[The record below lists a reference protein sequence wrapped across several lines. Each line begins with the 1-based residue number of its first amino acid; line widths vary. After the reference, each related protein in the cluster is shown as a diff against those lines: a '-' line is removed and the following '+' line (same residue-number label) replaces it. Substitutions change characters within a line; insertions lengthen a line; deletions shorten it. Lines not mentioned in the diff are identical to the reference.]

1 MILFKDEF
9 KVFFDDLQLKKIAD
23 QCLRTSLNAFNVN
36 NGNIPKWSM
45 ALDALKAMPKG
56 EIELNEPYISINQ
69 NSLDSEILVSAFK
82 KLLPWRKG
90 PFMFNNLKLESE
102 WQGDLKWKR
111 LQKHITPLK
120 NRRVLDV
127 GAGNGY
133 FTLRMAM
140 EGAKKALGIEP
151 FLLFNYQY
159 AAIKSLIG
167 NEINAMLLPIRLE
180 AMPRSAIFESVFS
193 MGVLYHQK
201 SHMDHLLQLKEIMAP
216 GAELILETLVVEGP
230 KGYILIPEG
239 RYAQMRNVH
248 CLPSVETLKSWLADA
263 NFNNIK
269 VVDISKTS
277 SEEQRRTEWIGD
289 NAASLEDFLDPSD
302 PSLTKEGHPAPT
314 RVIIICNN

>member
-1 MILFKDEF
+1 MNLFKDEF
-9 KVFFDDLQLKKIAD
+9 KVFFDDLQLEKIAD
-23 QCLRTSLNAFNVN
+23 QCLRTSLNAFTVN
-36 NGNIPKWSM
+36 NGNIPKWTM
-45 ALDALKAMPKG
+45 ALDELKAMPKG

-69 NSLDSEILVSAFK
+69 NSLDSEILLDAFK

-167 NEINAMLLPIRLE
+167 NEINTMLLPIRLE
-180 AMPRSAIFESVFS
+180 EMPRSAIFESVFS
-193 MGVLYHQK
+193 MGVLYHQR
-201 SHMDHLLQLKEIMAP
+201 SHMEHLLQLKEIMAP

-230 KGYILIPEG
+230 KGYKLIPEG

-248 CLPSVETLKSWLADA
+248 CLPSIDTLKSWLADA

-277 SEEQRRTEWIGD
+277 PKEQRTTEWIGD

-302 PSLTKEGHPAPT
+302 SSLTKEGYPAPT
-314 RVIIICNN
+314 RVIIICHN

>member
-9 KVFFDDLQLKKIAD
+9 KVFFDDLQFKKIAD
-23 QCLRTSLNAFNVN
+23 QCFRASLNALNVN
-36 NGNIPKWSM
+36 NGNIPKWTI

-69 NSLDSEILVSAFK
+69 NSLDSEIIVSAFK

-111 LQKHITPLK
+111 LQNHITPLK

-140 EGAKKALGIEP
+140 EGAKKVLGIEP

-180 AMPRSAIFESVFS
+180 EMPKSAIFDSVFS
-193 MGVLYHQK
+193 MGVLYHQRN
-201 SHMDHLLQLKEIMAP
+201 HMEHLLQLKDIMAP

-230 KGYILIPEG
+230 KGYTLIPEG

-248 CLPSVETLKSWLADA
+248 CLPSIDTLKSWLADA

-277 SEEQRRTEWIGD
+277 SKEQRRTEWIGD

-302 PSLTKEGHPAPT
+302 SSLTKEGHPAPT
-314 RVIIICNN
+314 RVIIICRN

>member
-9 KVFFDDLQLKKIAD
+9 KVFFDDLQFKKIAD
-23 QCLRTSLNAFNVN
+23 QCFRASLNALNVN
-36 NGNIPKWSM
+36 NGNIPKWTI

-69 NSLDSEILVSAFK
+69 NSLDSEIIVSAFK

-111 LQKHITPLK
+111 LQNHITPLK

-140 EGAKKALGIEP
+140 EGAKKVLGIEP

-167 NEINAMLLPIRLE
+167 NEINAILLPIRLE
-180 AMPRSAIFESVFS
+180 ELPKSAIFDSVFS
-193 MGVLYHQK
+193 MGVLYHQRT
-201 SHMDHLLQLKEIMAP
+201 HMEHLLQLKDIMAP

-230 KGYILIPEG
+230 KGYMLIPEG

-248 CLPSVETLKSWLADA
+248 CLPTVETLKSWLADA

>member
-9 KVFFDDLQLKKIAD
+9 KVFFDDLQFKKIAD
-23 QCLRTSLNAFNVN
+23 QCFRASLNALNVN
-36 NGNIPKWSM
+36 NGNIPKWTI

-69 NSLDSEILVSAFK
+69 NSLDSEIIVSAFK

-111 LQKHITPLK
+111 LQNHITPLK

-140 EGAKKALGIEP
+140 EGAKKVLGIEP

-159 AAIKSLIG
+159 AAIKSLIS

-180 AMPRSAIFESVFS
+180 EMPKSAIFDSVFS
-193 MGVLYHQK
+193 MGVLYHQRN
-201 SHMDHLLQLKEIMAP
+201 HMEHLLQLKDIMAP

-230 KGYILIPEG
+230 KGYMLIPEG

-277 SEEQRRTEWIGD
+277 PKEQRRTEWIGD

-302 PSLTKEGHPAPT
+302 SSLTKEGHPAPT
-314 RVIIICNN
+314 RVIIICHN

>member
-23 QCLRTSLNAFNVN
+23 QCLRTSLDAFNIN
-36 NGNIPKWSM
+36 NGNIPKWTI
-45 ALDALKAMPKG
+45 AVDALKAIPKG

-69 NSLDSEILVSAFK
+69 NSLDSEILISTFK

-140 EGAKKALGIEP
+140 EGAKKVLGIEP

-159 AAIKSLIG
+159 TAIKSLVDS
-167 NEINAMLLPIRLE
+167 EINAMLLPIRLE
-180 AMPRSAIFESVFS
+180 EMPKSAIFDTVFS

-201 SHMDHLLQLKEIMAP
+201 SHMDHLLQLKETMVP

-230 KGYILIPEG
+230 KGYVLIPEG

-248 CLPSVETLKSWLADA
+248 CLPSVDTLKSWLADA
-263 NFNNIK
+263 NFSKIK

-277 SEEQRRTEWIGD
+277 PKEQRRTEWIGD
-289 NAASLEDFLDPSD
+289 NAASLEDFLNPSD
-302 PSLTKEGHPAPT
+302 SSLTKEGHPAPT
-314 RVIIICNN
+314 RVIIICRN

>member
-9 KVFFDDLQLKKIAD
+9 KVFFNDLQLRKIAD
-23 QCLRTSLNAFNVN
+23 QCFRISLNAFNVN
-36 NGNIPKWSM
+36 NGNIPKWTI

-69 NSLDSEILVSAFK
+69 NSLDSEIIVSAFK

-111 LQKHITPLK
+111 LQNHITPLK

-140 EGAKKALGIEP
+140 EGAKKVLGIEP

-180 AMPRSAIFESVFS
+180 EMPKSAIFDSVFS
-193 MGVLYHQK
+193 MGVLYHQRN
-201 SHMDHLLQLKEIMAP
+201 HMEHLLQLKDIMAP

-230 KGYILIPEG
+230 KGYMLIPEG

-302 PSLTKEGHPAPT
+302 SSLTKEGHPAPT

>member
-23 QCLRTSLNAFNVN
+23 QCLRTSLNAFNIN
-36 NGNIPKWSM
+36 NGNIPKWTI
-45 ALDALKAMPKG
+45 AVDALKAIPKG

-69 NSLDSEILVSAFK
+69 NSLDSEILESAFK

-180 AMPRSAIFESVFS
+180 EMPRSAIFESVFS
-193 MGVLYHQK
+193 MGVLYHQR
-201 SHMDHLLQLKEIMAP
+201 SHMEHLLQLKEIMAP
-216 GAELILETLVVEGP
+216 GAELILETLIVDGP
-230 KGYILIPEG
+230 KGYMLIPEG

-248 CLPSVETLKSWLADA
+248 CLPSIDTLKSWLADA

>member
-1 MILFKDEF
+1 MNLFKDEF
-9 KVFFDDLQLKKIAD
+9 KVFFDDLQLEKIAD
-23 QCLRTSLNAFNVN
+23 QCLRTSLNAFNIN
-36 NGNIPKWSM
+36 NGNIPKWTI
-45 ALDALKAMPKG
+45 AVDALKAIPKG

-69 NSLDSEILVSAFK
+69 NNLDSEILISAFK

-180 AMPRSAIFESVFS
+180 EMPKSAIFDSVFS
-193 MGVLYHQK
+193 MGVLYHQRN
-201 SHMDHLLQLKEIMAP
+201 HMEHLLQLKDIMAP

-230 KGYILIPEG
+230 KGYMLIPEG

-277 SEEQRRTEWIGD
+277 PKEQRRTEWIGD

-302 PSLTKEGHPAPT
+302 SSLTKEGHPAPT
-314 RVIIICNN
+314 RVIIICHN

>member
-36 NGNIPKWSM
+36 NGNIPKWSI

-140 EGAKKALGIEP
+140 EGAKKVLGIEP

-159 AAIKSLIG
+159 AAIKSLIS

-180 AMPRSAIFESVFS
+180 EMPRSAIFESVFS

-201 SHMDHLLQLKEIMAP
+201 SHMDHLLQLNEIMAP

-230 KGYILIPEG
+230 KGYTLIPEG

-248 CLPSVETLKSWLADA
+248 CLPSIDTLKSWLADA

-277 SEEQRRTEWIGD
+277 PKEQRRTEWIGD

-302 PSLTKEGHPAPT
+302 SSLTKEGHPAPT
-314 RVIIICNN
+314 RVIIICYN

>member
-9 KVFFDDLQLKKIAD
+9 KVFFDDLQFKKIAD
-23 QCLRTSLNAFNVN
+23 QCFRASLNALNVN
-36 NGNIPKWSM
+36 NGNIPKWTI

-69 NSLDSEILVSAFK
+69 NSLDSEIIVSAFK

-111 LQKHITPLK
+111 LQNHITPLK

-140 EGAKKALGIEP
+140 EGAKKVLGIEP

-180 AMPRSAIFESVFS
+180 EMPKSAIFDSVFS
-193 MGVLYHQK
+193 MGVLYHQRN
-201 SHMDHLLQLKEIMAP
+201 HMEHLLQLKDIMAP

-230 KGYILIPEG
+230 KGYMLIPEG

-248 CLPSVETLKSWLADA
+248 CLPSIDTLKSWLADA

-277 SEEQRRTEWIGD
+277 PKEQRRTEWIGD

-302 PSLTKEGHPAPT
+302 SSLTKEGHPAPT

>member
-23 QCLRTSLNAFNVN
+23 QCLRTSLNAFNIN
-36 NGNIPKWSM
+36 NGNIPKWTI
-45 ALDALKAMPKG
+45 ALDALKSMAKG
-56 EIELNEPYISINQ
+56 EIELNEPYICINQ
-69 NSLDSEILVSAFK
+69 NNVDSEILIDAFK

-111 LQKHITPLK
+111 LQNHITPLK

-140 EGAKKALGIEP
+140 EGAKKVLGIEP

-180 AMPRSAIFESVFS
+180 EMPKSAIFDSVFS
-193 MGVLYHQK
+193 MGVLYHQRN
-201 SHMDHLLQLKEIMAP
+201 HMEHLLQLKDIMAP

-230 KGYILIPEG
+230 KGYMLIPEG

-277 SEEQRRTEWIGD
+277 PKEQRRTEWIGD

-302 PSLTKEGHPAPT
+302 PSLTKEGYPAPS
-314 RVIIICNN
+314 RVIIICHN

>member
-1 MILFKDEF
+1 MILFTDQF
-9 KVFFDDLQLKKIAD
+9 KIFFDDLSLKQIAD
-23 QCLRTSLNAFNVN
+23 KCLRISLEAFNVN
-36 NGNIPKWSM
+36 NGNIPKWTI
-45 ALDALKAMPKG
+45 ALDELKAIPKG
-56 EIELNEPYISINQ
+56 EIELNGPYISIDQ
-69 NSLDSEILVSAFK
+69 NSEDPKILVSAFK

-111 LQKHITPLK
+111 MKNHITPLK

-159 AAIKSLIG
+159 AAIKSLVDK
-167 NEINAMLLPIRLE
+167 EINAMLLPIRLE
-180 AMPRSAIFESVFS
+180 EMPKSAIFDSVFS
-193 MGVLYHQK
+193 MGVLYHQRN
-201 SHMDHLLQLKEIMAP
+201 HMEHLFQLKEMMLP

-230 KGYILIPEG
+230 KGYSLTPEG

-248 CLPSVETLKSWLADA
+248 CLPSIDTLKSWLADA

-277 SEEQRRTEWIGD
+277 PQEQRRTEWIGD

-302 PSLTKEGHPAPT
+302 PTLTKEGHPAPT

>member
-23 QCLRTSLNAFNVN
+23 QCLRTSLNAFNIN
-36 NGNIPKWSM
+36 NGNIPKWTM
-45 ALDALKAMPKG
+45 ALNALKAMPKG
-56 EIELNEPYISINQ
+56 KIELNEPYISINQ
-69 NSLDSEILVSAFK
+69 NGLDSKILLNALK

-90 PFMFNNLKLESE
+90 PFMFDNLKLESE

-159 AAIKSLIG
+159 TAIKSLIG

-180 AMPRSAIFESVFS
+180 EMPKSAIFESVFS
-193 MGVLYHQK
+193 MGVLYHQR
-201 SHMDHLLQLKEIMAP
+201 SHMEHLLKLKDMMAP

-230 KGYILIPEG
+230 KGYTLIPEG
-239 RYAQMRNVH
+239 RYAQMRNIH
-248 CLPSVETLKSWLADA
+248 CLPSIGTLKSWLADA

-277 SEEQRRTEWIGD
+277 PKEQRRTEWIGD

-302 PSLTKEGHPAPT
+302 SSITKEGYPAPT
-314 RVIIICNN
+314 RVIIICHN

>member
-9 KVFFDDLQLKKIAD
+9 KVFFDDLQLKKISD

-36 NGNIPKWSM
+36 NGNIPKWTI

-56 EIELNEPYISINQ
+56 KIELNEPYISINQ
-69 NSLDSEILVSAFK
+69 NSLDSEILESAFK

-140 EGAKKALGIEP
+140 EGAKKVLGIEP

-159 AAIKSLIG
+159 AAIKSLIS
-167 NEINAMLLPIRLE
+167 NEINVMLLPIRLE
-180 AMPRSAIFESVFS
+180 EMPSSATFDSVFS
-193 MGVLYHQK
+193 MGVLYHQR
-201 SHMDHLLQLKEIMAP
+201 SHMEHLLKLKDMMAP

-230 KGYILIPEG
+230 KGYVLIPEG

-248 CLPSVETLKSWLADA
+248 CLPSIETLKSWLADA

-277 SEEQRRTEWIGD
+277 PKEQRRTEWIGD

-302 PSLTKEGHPAPT
+302 PSLTKEGYPAPT

>member
-9 KVFFDDLQLKKIAD
+9 KVFFDDLKLKKIAD
-23 QCLRTSLNAFNVN
+23 QCFRISLDAFNVN
-36 NGNIPKWSM
+36 NGNIPKWTI
-45 ALDALKAMPKG
+45 ALNELEAMPKG

-69 NSLDSEILVSAFK
+69 NGVNSEILVSAFK

-90 PFMFNNLKLESE
+90 PFMFNNLKIESE

-111 LQKHITPLK
+111 LQNHISPLK

-133 FTLRMAM
+133 FTLRMAL

-159 AAIKSLIG
+159 AAIKSLVG

-180 AMPRSAIFESVFS
+180 EMPKSAIFDSVFS

-201 SHMDHLLQLKEIMAP
+201 SHMEHLLKLKNMMAP

-230 KGYILIPEG
+230 KGYSLVPEG

-248 CLPSVETLKSWLADA
+248 CLPSIDTLKSWLADA

-269 VVDISKTS
+269 IVDISKTS
-277 SEEQRRTEWIGD
+277 PQEQRKTEWIGD

-302 PSLTKEGHPAPT
+302 SSLTKEGHPAPT
-314 RVIIICNN
+314 RVIIICHN

>member
-9 KVFFDDLQLKKIAD
+9 KVFFDDLKLKKIAD
-23 QCLRTSLNAFNVN
+23 QCFRISLDAFNVN
-36 NGNIPKWSM
+36 NGNIPKWTI
-45 ALDALKAMPKG
+45 ALNELEAMPKG

-69 NSLDSEILVSAFK
+69 NGVNSEILVSAFK

-90 PFMFNNLKLESE
+90 PFMFNNLKIESE

-111 LQKHITPLK
+111 LQNHISPLK

-133 FTLRMAM
+133 FTLRMAL

-159 AAIKSLIG
+159 AAIKSLVG

-180 AMPRSAIFESVFS
+180 EMPKSAIFDSVFS

-201 SHMDHLLQLKEIMAP
+201 SHMEHLLKLKNMMAP

-230 KGYILIPEG
+230 KGYSLVPEG

-248 CLPSVETLKSWLADA
+248 CLPSIDTLKSWLADA

-269 VVDISKTS
+269 IVDISKTS
-277 SEEQRRTEWIGD
+277 PQEQRKTEWIGD

-302 PSLTKEGHPAPT
+302 PSLTKEGYPAPT
-314 RVIIICNN
+314 RVIIICHN

>member
-9 KVFFDDLQLKKIAD
+9 KVFFDDLKLKKITD
-23 QCLRTSLNAFNVN
+23 QCFRISLDAFNVN
-36 NGNIPKWSM
+36 NGNIPKWTI
-45 ALDALKAMPKG
+45 ALNELEVMPKG

-69 NSLDSEILVSAFK
+69 NGVNSEILTNAFK

-90 PFMFNNLKLESE
+90 PFMFNNLKIESE

-111 LQKHITPLK
+111 LQNHISPLK

-133 FTLRMAM
+133 FTLRMAL

-159 AAIKSLIG
+159 AAIKSLVG

-180 AMPRSAIFESVFS
+180 EMPKSAIFDSVFS

-201 SHMDHLLQLKEIMAP
+201 SHMEHLLKLKNMMAP
-216 GAELILETLVVEGP
+216 GAELILETLVAEGP
-230 KGYILIPEG
+230 KGYSLIPEG

-248 CLPSVETLKSWLADA
+248 CLPSIDTLKSWLADA

-277 SEEQRRTEWIGD
+277 PKEQRRTEWIGD

-302 PSLTKEGHPAPT
+302 SSLTKEGYPAPT

>member
-36 NGNIPKWSM
+36 NGNIPKWTI

-69 NSLDSEILVSAFK
+69 NSLDSEILESAFK

-111 LQKHITPLK
+111 LQNHITPLK

-140 EGAKKALGIEP
+140 EGAKKVLGIEP

-180 AMPRSAIFESVFS
+180 EMPKSAIFDSVFS

-201 SHMDHLLQLKEIMAP
+201 SHMEHLLQLKEIMAP

-230 KGYILIPEG
+230 KGYTLIPEG

-248 CLPSVETLKSWLADA
+248 CLPSIDTLKSWLADA

-277 SEEQRRTEWIGD
+277 PKEQRRTEWIGD

-302 PSLTKEGHPAPT
+302 SSLTKEGHPAPT
-314 RVIIICNN
+314 RVIIICHN

>member
-1 MILFKDEF
+1 MILFKEEF
-9 KVFFDDLQLKKIAD
+9 KVFFDDLELTKIAD
-23 QCLRTSLNAFNVN
+23 QCLRTSLNAFNIN
-36 NGNIPKWSM
+36 NGNIPKWTI
-45 ALDALKAMPKG
+45 ALDALKSMAKG
-56 EIELNEPYISINQ
+56 EIELNEPYICINQ
-69 NSLDSEILVSAFK
+69 NNVDSEILIDAFK

-111 LQKHITPLK
+111 LQNHITPLK

-159 AAIKSLIG
+159 AAIKSLIS
-167 NEINAMLLPIRLE
+167 NEINVMLLPIRLE
-180 AMPRSAIFESVFS
+180 EMPRSAIFESVFS

-201 SHMDHLLQLKEIMAP
+201 SHMDHLLLLKEIMAP
-216 GAELILETLVVEGP
+216 GAELILETLIVEGP
-230 KGYILIPEG
+230 KGYTLIPEG

-248 CLPSVETLKSWLADA
+248 CLPSIDTLKSWLADA

-277 SEEQRRTEWIGD
+277 PKEQRRTEWIGD

-302 PSLTKEGHPAPT
+302 PSLTKEGYPAPT
-314 RVIIICNN
+314 RVIIICHN

>member
-9 KVFFDDLQLKKIAD
+9 KVFFDDLKLRKIAD
-23 QCLRTSLNAFNVN
+23 QCFRISLDAFNVN
-36 NGNIPKWSM
+36 NGNIPKWTI
-45 ALDALKAMPKG
+45 ALNELEAMPKG

-69 NSLDSEILVSAFK
+69 NGVNSEILTNAFK

-90 PFMFNNLKLESE
+90 PFMFNNLKIESE

-111 LQKHITPLK
+111 LQNHISPLK

-167 NEINAMLLPIRLE
+167 NEINAILLPIRLE
-180 AMPRSAIFESVFS
+180 EMPKLAIFDSVFS
-193 MGVLYHQK
+193 MGVLYHQR
-201 SHMDHLLQLKEIMAP
+201 SHMEHLLKLKDMMAL

-230 KGYILIPEG
+230 KGYVLIPEG

-248 CLPSVETLKSWLADA
+248 CLPSIETLKSWLADA

-269 VVDISKTS
+269 VVDINKTS
-277 SEEQRRTEWIGD
+277 PKEQRRTEWIGD

-302 PSLTKEGHPAPT
+302 SSLTKEGHPAPT
-314 RVIIICNN
+314 RVIIICHN

>member
-1 MILFKDEF
+1 
-9 KVFFDDLQLKKIAD
+9 
-23 QCLRTSLNAFNVN
+23 
-36 NGNIPKWSM
+36 
-45 ALDALKAMPKG
+45 
-56 EIELNEPYISINQ
+56 
-69 NSLDSEILVSAFK
+69 
-82 KLLPWRKG
+82 
-90 PFMFNNLKLESE
+90 MFNNLKLESE

-111 LQKHITPLK
+111 LQNHITPLK

-140 EGAKKALGIEP
+140 EGAKKVLGIEP

-180 AMPRSAIFESVFS
+180 EMPRSAIFDSVFS

-201 SHMDHLLQLKEIMAP
+201 SHMDHLLQLKDIMAP

-230 KGYILIPEG
+230 KGYMLIPEG

-277 SEEQRRTEWIGD
+277 PKEQRRTEWIGD

-302 PSLTKEGHPAPT
+302 SSLTKEGHPAPT
-314 RVIIICNN
+314 RVIIICHN

>member
-9 KVFFDDLQLKKIAD
+9 KIFFDDLQLKKIAD
-23 QCLRTSLNAFNVN
+23 QCLRVSLNAFNVN
-36 NGNIPKWSM
+36 NGNIPKWTI

-140 EGAKKALGIEP
+140 EGAKKVLGIEP

-180 AMPRSAIFESVFS
+180 EMPKSAIFDSVFS
-193 MGVLYHQK
+193 MGVLYHQRN
-201 SHMDHLLQLKEIMAP
+201 HMEHLLQLKDIMAP

-230 KGYILIPEG
+230 KGYMLIPEG

-277 SEEQRRTEWIGD
+277 PKEQRRTEWIGD

-302 PSLTKEGHPAPT
+302 SSLTKEGHPAPT
-314 RVIIICNN
+314 RVIIICHN

>member
-9 KVFFDDLQLKKIAD
+9 KVFFNDLQLRKIAD
-23 QCLRTSLNAFNVN
+23 QCFRISLNAFNVN
-36 NGNIPKWSM
+36 NGNIPKWTI

-69 NSLDSEILVSAFK
+69 NSLDSEIIVSAFK

-111 LQKHITPLK
+111 LQNHITPLK

-140 EGAKKALGIEP
+140 EGAKKVLGIEP

-180 AMPRSAIFESVFS
+180 EMPKSAIFDSVFS
-193 MGVLYHQK
+193 MGVLYHQRN
-201 SHMDHLLQLKEIMAP
+201 HMEHLLQLKDIMAP

-230 KGYILIPEG
+230 KGYMLIPEG

-277 SEEQRRTEWIGD
+277 PKEQRRTEWIGD

-302 PSLTKEGHPAPT
+302 SSLTKEGHPAPT
-314 RVIIICNN
+314 RVIIICHN

>member
-1 MILFKDEF
+1 MILFTDEF
-9 KVFFDDLQLKKIAD
+9 KLFFNDLVLQEIAD
-23 QCLRTSLNAFNVN
+23 KCLKISLDAFNVN
-36 NGNIPKWSM
+36 NGNIPKWTI
-45 ALDALKAMPKG
+45 ALDELEAMPKG
-56 EIELNEPYISINQ
+56 TIELNEPYISMVESRLNH
-69 NSLDSEILVSAFK
+69 EILVRSFK
-82 KLLPWRKG
+82 RLLPWRKG

-111 LQKHITPLK
+111 LQNHITPLK

-133 FTLRMAM
+133 FTLRMAI

-159 AAIKSLIG
+159 AAIKTLVD

-180 AMPRSAIFESVFS
+180 EMPKSAIFDSVFS

-201 SHMDHLLQLKEIMAP
+201 NHMEHLLQLKEMMMP
-216 GAELILETLVVEGP
+216 GAELILETLVVDGP
-230 KGYILIPEG
+230 KGYSLIPEG

-248 CLPSVETLKSWLADA
+248 CLPSIGTLKSWLVEA
-263 NFNNIK
+263 NFTNIQ
-269 VVDISKTS
+269 VIDISKTT
-277 SEEQRRTEWIGD
+277 SEEQRKSEWIGD

-302 PSLTKEGHPAPT
+302 SSLTKEGHPAPT
-314 RVIIICNN
+314 RAIIICQN